1 MTHAFTGQVALVT
14 GGTRGIGRAIVEELL
29 AAGAQV
35 TATYSRDDAAADR
48 LREDAAGLARN
59 LQVIR
64 HDAATTQGAGALYAA
79 IAAHWE
85 QTPSLLVNNAGIL
98 KQQPFGELDE
108 ADWDRTFAVNLKG
121 PFLLSQHFL
130 GLPGAR
136 ALVNI
141 SSVGGQIGG
150 DKAPDYA
157 ASKAALLSLTKSLA
171 RLGAPKGIRA
181 NAVAPG
187 WILTDIFT
195 AEQAERLSE
204 QAKTDVPLGRMG
216 QPLDI
221 ARAVLYLLSDDAS
234 YVTGHCL
241 NVNGG
246 LYLA

>member
-1 MTHAFTGQVALVT
+1 MTRSFAGQVALVT
-14 GGTRGIGRAIVEELL
+14 GGTKGIGRAIVEELL
-29 AAGAQV
+29 AGGSRV
-35 TATYSRDDAAADR
+35 TATYSSDDAAADR
-48 LREDAAGLARN
+48 LLASAGAAVAN
-59 LQVIR
+59 LQVVK
-64 HDAATTQGAGALYAA
+64 HDAATTDGAEALFAVVT
-79 IAAHWE
+79 AHWG
-85 QTPSLLVNNAGIL
+85 QAPSLLVNNAGIL

-108 ADWDRTFAVNLKG
+108 AHWDRTFAVNLKG

-130 GLPGAR
+130 ELPGAR
-136 ALVNI
+136 AIVNI

-171 RLGAPKGIRA
+171 RLGASRGIRA

-195 AEQAERLSE
+195 PEQAGRLTE
-204 QAKTDVPLGRMG
+204 QAKTDVPLGRLG
-216 QPLDI
+216 QPADV

-234 YVTGHCL
+234 YITGHCL